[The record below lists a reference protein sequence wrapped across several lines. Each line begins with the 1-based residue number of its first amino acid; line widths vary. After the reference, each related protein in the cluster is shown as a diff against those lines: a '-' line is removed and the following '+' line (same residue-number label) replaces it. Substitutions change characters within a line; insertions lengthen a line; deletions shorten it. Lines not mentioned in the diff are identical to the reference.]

1 MDKEIN
7 DIIIKLKSTLKN
19 KYGENF
25 NKFYLVNFNDNKWE
39 GLITIKDS
47 DGKRNGEYY
56 IIDNESIIVDPL
68 TTH

>member
-1 MDKEIN
+1 MDEEIN

-39 GLITIKDS
+39 GLITIKNDG
-47 DGKRNGEYY
+47 GKRNGEYY
-56 IIDNESIIVDPL
+56 RIDNESIIVDPVMSE
-68 TTH
+68 

>member
-7 DIIIKLKSTLKN
+7 DIIIKLKSSLNN

-39 GLITIKDS
+39 GLITIKD
-47 DGKRNGEYY
+47 DGGKRNGEYY
-56 IIDNESIIVDPL
+56 LIDNESIIVDPL

>member
-19 KYGENF
+19 TYGENF

-56 IIDNESIIVDPL
+56 LIYNESIIVDPL

>member
-1 MDKEIN
+1 MDEEIN

-39 GLITIKDS
+39 GLITIKNDE
-47 DGKRNGEYY
+47 GRRNGEYY
-56 IIDNESIIVDPL
+56 RISDESIIVDPI

>member
-56 IIDNESIIVDPL
+56 LIDNESIIVDPL

>member
-1 MDKEIN
+1 MDEEIN

-39 GLITIKDS
+39 GLITIKDGG
-47 DGKRNGEYY
+47 GKRNGEYY
-56 IIDNESIIVDPL
+56 RIDNESIIVDPIMS
-68 TTH
+68 

>member
-1 MDKEIN
+1 MDEEIN

-39 GLITIKDS
+39 GLITIKDGG
-47 DGKRNGEYY
+47 GKRNGEYY
-56 IIDNESIIVDPL
+56 RIDNESIIVDPVMSE
-68 TTH
+68 

>member
-39 GLITIKDS
+39 GLITIKD
-47 DGKRNGEYY
+47 DGGKRNGEYY
-56 IIDNESIIVDPL
+56 RIDNESIIVDPL

>member
-39 GLITIKDS
+39 GLITIKD
-47 DGKRNGEYY
+47 DGGKRNGEYY
-56 IIDNESIIVDPL
+56 RIDNESIIVDPVMSE
-68 TTH
+68 

>member
-56 IIDNESIIVDPL
+56 LIDNESIIVDPI